1 MEPLKRKSSVI
12 DEYKVC
18 SMLYRSQT
26 IREENKVSGDLEF
39 MRRHYKKERKLIFI
53 EHYYIQ

>member
-1 MEPLKRKSSVI
+1 MELLKSTSLVI

-18 SMLYRSQT
+18 SMLDRSQT

-39 MRRHYKKERKLIFI
+39 MG
-53 EHYYIQ
+53 